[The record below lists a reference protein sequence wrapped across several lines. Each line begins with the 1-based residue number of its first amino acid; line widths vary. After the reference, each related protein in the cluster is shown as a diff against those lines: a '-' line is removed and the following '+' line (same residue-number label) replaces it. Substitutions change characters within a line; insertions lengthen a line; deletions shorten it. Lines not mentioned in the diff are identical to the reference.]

1 MRFLTPERDAK
12 IPIRKKAA
20 AMKSHPCTTAPRPEE
35 VEMPSFP
42 PVVSWCSVMPIQPTL
57 AQMAAMAQK
66 AITIKRG
73 GFMFSGVQIHGWLK
87 AAGGQWA

>member
-1 MRFLTPERDAK
+1 MRFLNLERDAK
-12 IPIRKKAA
+12 IPMRINAA
-20 AMKSHPCTTAPRPEE
+20 AMKSYPCTTAPRPEE

-57 AQMAAMAQK
+57 AQMAAKAQN

-73 GFMFSGVQIHGWLK
+73 GFMFSGVQIHGWLS